1 MKISLNQ
8 STGAFALVLALTGST
23 FASAD
28 QLADIK
34 KAGVLRVAV
43 IDQNPPFGLIDE
55 KTKETVGYDVDF
67 AKAFA
72 KKIGVKLEVVGT
84 NPANRIPLLQ
94 SGKVDLIVADLTNTP
109 ERAQVVDFSYTYFI
123 SGQQL
128 LVPAKSSSKLADYA
142 TQRVGAVKGTT
153 GENQLKA
160 QFPNVKAISYD
171 DLPQAFQALRS
182 SNVQAI
188 TQDGSVLVDALARS
202 QDKANFKILPD
213 FLSTELIGIGVK
225 KGEKAIL
232 DLVDGSLI
240 ALEKS
245 GQAAKI
251 YDKWFGSGALVN
263 VPRGF
268 KITVG
273 K

>member
-1 MKISLNQ
+1 MKMHLRQ
-8 STGAFALVLALTGST
+8 SSGAFALILALTGTT

-34 KAGVLRVAV
+34 QAGVLRVAI

-72 KKIGVKLEVVGT
+72 GKIGVKLQVVGT

-128 LVPAKSSSKLADYA
+128 LVPAGSSSKLADYGSL
-142 TQRVGAVKGTT
+142 RVGAVKGTT
-153 GENQLKA
+153 GEHQLKA
-160 QFPNVKAISYD
+160 KFPNVKAISYD

-202 QDKANFKILPD
+202 QDKASYKILPG

-225 KGEKAIL
+225 KGEKAVL
-232 DLVDGSLI
+232 DLVNGTLVS
-240 ALEKS
+240 LEKNGS
-245 GQAAKI
+245 AAKI

>member
-8 STGAFALVLALTGST
+8 STAAVALVLGFTGAT

-72 KKIGVKLEVVGT
+72 ARIGVKLEVVGT

-94 SGKVDLIVADLTNTP
+94 SGKADLIVGDLTNTP

-123 SGQQL
+123 SGQQV
-128 LVPAKSSSKLADYA
+128 LVPAGASNRLADYA
-142 TQRVGAVKGTT
+142 TLRVGAVKGTT
-153 GENQLKA
+153 EETQLKA
-160 QFPNVKAISYD
+160 LFPNVKAISYD

-182 SNVQAI
+182 NNVAAI
-188 TQDGSVLVDALARS
+188 TQDGSILVDALARA
-202 QDKANFKILPD
+202 QDKAKFKILPD
-213 FLSTELIGIGVK
+213 FLSNERIGIGVK
-225 KGEKAIL
+225 KGEKQVL
-232 DLVDGSLI
+232 DLVNNTLV
-240 ALEKS
+240 ALEKDGS
-245 GQAAKI
+245 AARI

-268 KITVG
+268 QIVAG

>member
-1 MKISLNQ
+1 MQFRLTPKA
-8 STGAFALVLALTGST
+8 GAFALALTLVIPA
-23 FASAD
+23 FAATD

-72 KKIGVKLEVVGT
+72 DKIGVKLQIVGT

-123 SGQQL
+123 SGQQV
-128 LVPAKSSSKLADYA
+128 LVPAGASDKLADYA
-142 TQRVGAVKGTT
+142 TARVGAVKGTT
-153 GENQLKA
+153 EENQLKA
-160 QFPNVKAISYD
+160 LFPNVKAISYD

-182 SNVQAI
+182 NNVQAI
-188 TQDGSVLVDALARS
+188 TQDGSILVDALARA
-202 QDKANFKILPD
+202 QDKAKFKILPD
-213 FLSTELIGIGVK
+213 FLSRERIGIGVR
-225 KGEKAIL
+225 KGEQPVL
-232 DLVDGSLI
+232 DLVNTTLL
-240 ALEKS
+240 ALEKNGS
-245 GQAAKI
+245 AAKI
-251 YDKWFGSGALVN
+251 YDQWFGSGALVN
-263 VPRGF
+263 VPRPF
-268 KITVG
+268 KIAAG

>member
-1 MKISLNQ
+1 MSILKKAVL
-8 STGAFALVLALTGST
+8 ALVLFGVFFAQQ
-23 FASAD
+23 ASAD

-67 AKAFA
+67 AKIIAQ
-72 KKIGVKLEVVGT
+72 KIGVKLEIVGT

-94 SGKVDLIVADLTNTP
+94 SGKVDLIVGDLTNTA
-109 ERAQVVDFSYTYFI
+109 ERAKVIDFSTTYFI
-123 SGQQL
+123 SGQQI
-128 LVPAKSSSKLADYA
+128 LVPAGSSDKLADYA
-142 TQRVGAVKGTT
+142 TARVATVKGTT

-160 QFPNVKAISYD
+160 LFPNVKAVSFD
-171 DLPQAFQALRS
+171 DLPLAFAALRAG
-182 SNVQAI
+182 NVQAL
-188 TQDGSVLVDALARS
+188 TQDGSILIDALARS
-202 QDKANFKILPD
+202 PDKAKFKILPD
-213 FLSTELIGIGVK
+213 FLSSELIGIGVSK
-225 KGEKAIL
+225 NQKALL
-232 DLVDGSLI
+232 DLVNGTLV
-240 ALEKS
+240 ALEAD
-245 GQAAKI
+245 GTAAKM

-268 KITVG
+268 KIVAG